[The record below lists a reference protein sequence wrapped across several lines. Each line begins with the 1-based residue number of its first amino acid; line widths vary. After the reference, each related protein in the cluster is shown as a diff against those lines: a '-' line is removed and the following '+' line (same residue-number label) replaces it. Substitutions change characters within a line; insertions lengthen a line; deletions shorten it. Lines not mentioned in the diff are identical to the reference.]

1 MGIYFFGPTCAD
13 SVLDG
18 RALVE
23 RDLVVPADGADG
35 AAVGGAED
43 GAVGRRRALA
53 ADRVVS
59 RGTGTSSPVAVRAQI
74 ARLAAHHRLFW
85 LLLMD
90 KRSVPVPGVRR
101 RRRRG

>member
-1 MGIYFFGPTCAD
+1 MGIDFWFRFPTCAD

-23 RDLVVPADGADG
+23 RDLVVAADGADG
-35 AAVGGAED
+35 AAVSGAED

-74 ARLAAHHRLFW
+74 ARLAAHHRLLFGR
-85 LLLMD
+85 LLLLLWWL
-90 KRSVPVPGVRR
+90 
-101 RRRRG
+101 